1 MKLPDALKDLPQHEL
16 EGASYYSTADLIDAL
31 GLSKSTFYARLKELE
46 FQPRRIKQKTYLLV
60 KEAVEL
66 VHYVDYLSRG
76 GNLQGWKEKQSALS
90 TQVEQTELSAPSAD
104 EPEFIDIETL
114 RCLSEA
120 AKEGWWLPT
129 GTLAHWLG
137 MSSATIARQ
146 GQKFIAFGFE
156 FERTEYR
163 WKGSIQWSVRVVQ
176 NK

>member
-1 MKLPDALKDLPQHEL
+1 MKLPDVLKDLPQHEL
-16 EGASYYSTADLIDAL
+16 EGKEYFSTADLIDVL

-90 TQVEQTELSAPSAD
+90 TQVEQAEITPTQ
-104 EPEFIDIETL
+104 EPEPETIDIETL
-114 RCLSEA
+114 RHLSEA

-129 GTLAHWLG
+129 NTLAKWLG
-137 MSSATIARQ
+137 VSPSSIARQ

-156 FERTEYR
+156 FERTEHR
-163 WKGSIQWSVRVVQ
+163 WKGSIQWSVRLVR

>member
-1 MKLPDALKDLPQHEL
+1 MNLPDILKDIPQHDL
-16 EGASYYSTADLIDAL
+16 EGATYISTADLLGSL

-60 KEAVEL
+60 QEAVEL
-66 VHYVDYLSRG
+66 IHYADYLSRG

-90 TQVEQTELSAPSAD
+90 TNVEQLEITPPETE
-104 EPEFIDIETL
+104 EPETIDIENL
-114 RCLSEA
+114 RYLSEA

-129 GTLAHWLG
+129 GTLANWLG
-137 MSSATIARQ
+137 LTPSSIARQ

-163 WKGSIQWSVRVVQ
+163 WRGSIQWSVRLVRDM
-176 NK
+176 